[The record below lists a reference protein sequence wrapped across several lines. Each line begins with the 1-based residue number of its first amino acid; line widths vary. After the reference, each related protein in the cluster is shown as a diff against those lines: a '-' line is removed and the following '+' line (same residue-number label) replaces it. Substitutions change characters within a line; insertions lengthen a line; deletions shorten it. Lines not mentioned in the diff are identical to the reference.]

1 LKLETVLAF
10 LTILIAG
17 LMNGS
22 FAVPMKWTRKWAWE
36 NIWLVWSL
44 IALIFFPFLLT
55 SFTIPHPADL
65 YRQSDHAILIL
76 VCLSGV
82 GWGAGQV
89 LFGLGI
95 KRVGMALGFAIVIG
109 LAAVM
114 GSLVP
119 LAMVSGHAVPRPDWQ
134 LIAGILVV
142 LSGVGLCSYAGSLKD
157 TDCSTSASDPRI
169 GILLCVLAGVGGA
182 LINVGM
188 VIGTP
193 LARLASSQNVPLS
206 QQTNLIW
213 LPLLAAGF
221 LTTAIYCSWLLTK
234 NGTWH
239 LFNAPGSL
247 SHWFLAV
254 VMAICWFGSVELY
267 GMAVGG
273 LGSWGAALGWPIFL
287 SSSIACANIWG
298 FATGEWRQSKGRR
311 RRLMLAGIGLLL
323 IAMFVIGSSYR
334 SAPG

>member
-1 LKLETVLAF
+1 LKLETVLEF
-10 LTILIAG
+10 VTILVAG

-36 NIWLVWSL
+36 NIWLAWSL
-44 IALIFFPFLLT
+44 IALILFPFLLT
-55 SFTIPHPADL
+55 SFTIPHPAEL
-65 YRQSDHAILIL
+65 YRQSDHVTLVL

-82 GWGAGQV
+82 GWGAGQL

-119 LAMVSGHAVPRPDWQ
+119 LAMVSGHATSPSSWQ

-142 LSGVGLCSYAGSLKD
+142 LAGVGLCSYAGSLKD
-157 TDCSTSASDPRI
+157 PDRSTSASDPRI
-169 GILLCVLAGVGGA
+169 GILFCVLAGVGGA

-188 VIGTP
+188 VIGMP
-193 LARLASSQNVPLS
+193 LARLASSENVPIS

-234 NGTWH
+234 NRTWR
-239 LFNAPGSL
+239 LFTAPGSL
-247 SHWFLAV
+247 SHWLLAV

-273 LGSWGAALGWPIFL
+273 LGSLGPALGWPIFL
-287 SSSIACANIWG
+287 SSSIAGANTWG
-298 FATGEWRQSKGRR
+298 FATGEWRHVKGRPL
-311 RRLMLAGIGLLL
+311 RLMLAGIGLLL
-323 IAMFVIGSSYR
+323 IAMFVIGLSYT
-334 SAPG
+334 SAPS